1 MTPTA
6 RSLTRGRIKEG
17 TRRMAAGPVQG
28 RAPSADPAPRH
39 LWLALAV
46 LAMADFVVI
55 LDASIV
61 NVALPSIG
69 RALHLSAGGLSWVV
83 NGYVLVFGGFLLLG
97 GRLADLLG
105 RRRVFIVSL
114 VVFSLASLAGGLA
127 SDGAQLVA
135 ARVVQG
141 LAAAALAP
149 AALSLVTAM
158 FTEGPARN
166 QAMGIWGAVA
176 GSGAAVGVLLGG
188 VLTTFLGWR
197 WILFVNVPIGLA
209 CALAAPRLIA
219 ESRVI
224 RAGQRFDVAGA
235 MAVTA
240 GLGAGV
246 YGLVGA
252 GRTGWLSS
260 LTAGS
265 LAVAA
270 MLLAAFVVIERRA
283 RSPLVPLS
291 IFRLQTLR
299 AANIAMLLTGAA
311 VLSLFFILSLYEQQV
326 LGYSALQA
334 GLSQLPLA
342 VTTIAAAGA
351 ASRLVSRVGVKT
363 TLARGLALLATGLAW
378 LAQVGTATTFAAGIL
393 GPSLLVGV
401 GLGLAFV
408 SLTIGAVS
416 GVPGP
421 QAGLAS
427 GLINSSQQ
435 IGGALGLA
443 IAATIAAARHRQ
455 VPGRGRCGRHGPD
468 RRLPAG
474 VPGCRRLCRTRH
486 GDRPH
491 ADRAQPGCGNT
502 GDIPAQAEEA
512 RDEQARNHGARRQ
525 ARRS

>member
-1 MTPTA
+1 MTTA
-6 RSLTRGRIKEG
+6 SAARARAKNREFPERIATPPVSEP
-17 TRRMAAGPVQG
+17 RRAG
-28 RAPSADPAPRH
+28 APEPRVR
-39 LWLALAV
+39 WIALAV

-105 RRRVFIVSL
+105 RRRVFIASL

-127 SDGAQLVA
+127 SDGAQLIA

-141 LAAAALAP
+141 LGAAALAP

-166 QAMGIWGAVA
+166 KAMGIWGSVA

-197 WILFVNVPIGLA
+197 WILFVNVPISLA

-224 RAGQRFDVAGA
+224 RAGQRFDAAGA

-246 YGLVGA
+246 YGLVTA

-270 MLLAAFVVIERRA
+270 ILLAAFVLIEQRGRR
-283 RSPLVPLS
+283 PLVPLR
-291 IFRLQTLR
+291 IFRHRALR
-299 AANIAMLLTGAA
+299 AANITMLLTGAA
-311 VLSLFFILSLYEQQV
+311 VLSLFFVLSLYEQQV
-326 LGYSALQA
+326 LRYSALQA

-342 VTTIAAAGA
+342 VTIIAAAGLS
-351 ASRLVSRVGVKT
+351 SRLVSRVGVRT
-363 TLARGLALLATGLAW
+363 TMAMGLALLATGLGW
-378 LAQVGTATTFAAGIL
+378 LAQAGTAPTFAGGIL

-408 SLTIGAVS
+408 ALTISAVK
-416 GVPGP
+416 GVAVAE
-421 QAGLAS
+421 AGLAS
-427 GLINSSQQ
+427 GLISSSQQ
-435 IGGALGLA
+435 VGGALGLA
-443 IAATIAAARHRQ
+443 IAATVATSGTARSLAAGAVADAALTNGFRLAFLAAAGFAALGMITA
-455 VPGRGRCGRHGPD
+455 VTLMD
-468 RRLPAG
+468 RSER
-474 VPGCRRLCRTRH
+474 
-486 GDRPH
+486 
-491 ADRAQPGCGNT
+491 
-502 GDIPAQAEEA
+502 
-512 RDEQARNHGARRQ
+512 
-525 ARRS
+525 